1 MEISD
6 EDVRQARRILAEIVT
21 THDAKYASLF
31 EILNDEVE
39 RREALSLAIDK
50 AIAQTDL
57 QKTRSARLAR
67 RRKRSKK

>member
-1 MEISD
+1 MDVSD

-21 THDAKYASLF
+21 THDAKYAPLF

-39 RREALSLAIDK
+39 RREALSLAIEK
-50 AIAQTDL
+50 VIAKSDL
-57 QKTRSARLAR
+57 QEVRSARLAR